1 METIL
6 FKTLSEMTFIFSSN
20 SFSNRAKKNGLT
32 KQQINNGAISH
43 FLRLNAIQDGSRRMW
58 RKKNNLPEENS
69 VYTKI
74 SDAISLL
81 KTHGYKVMKPINDW
95 IEI

>member
-6 FKTLSEMTFIFSSN
+6 FKTLNEMTFIFSSN

-43 FLRLNAIQDGSRRMW
+43 FLHLNAIRDGSRRMW
-58 RKKNNLPEENS
+58 KKKNYLTDQQPISE
-69 VYTKI
+69 KI
-74 SDAISLL
+74 KEAIELL
-81 KTHGYKVMKPINDW
+81 KSHGYKIMKPINDW

>member
-1 METIL
+1 MEAIL
-6 FKTLSEMTFIFSSN
+6 FKTLNEMTFIFSSN
-20 SFSNRAKKNGLT
+20 SFSNRARRNGLT
-32 KQQINNGAISH
+32 RQQINNGAISH

-58 RKKNNLPEENS
+58 RKKNDSIQENDLFQ
-69 VYTKI
+69 KI
-74 SDAISLL
+74 EDAIKLL